1 MNIITLGY
9 EQQQGSLI
17 IWGKI
22 YCAMAKTHTH
32 THTHTHTQVF
42 FNLEIS
48 FFWTVNNSLQFHKI
62 IRNLMK
68 IWVIWKQKT
77 NSLNLWMDGLLFIPS
92 LARPHTRWHN
102 ADLRWREYLATA
114 NIIIPVLQMEWNEFP
129 SLSGNIDQASSKR
142 ALNKMSF

>member
-1 MNIITLGY
+1 MNYIKY
-9 EQQQGSLI
+9 ELYEKLYEKLI
-17 IWGKI
+17 LWI
-22 YCAMAKTHTH
+22 
-32 THTHTHTQVF
+32 
-42 FNLEIS
+42 
-48 FFWTVNNSLQFHKI
+48 FW
-62 IRNLMK
+62 MG
-68 IWVIWKQKT
+68 
-77 NSLNLWMDGLLFIPS
+77 GLLFIPI